1 MSNPIDILNQWLFEE
16 RERGAPNPQ
25 QAVLSTATQ
34 EAIPHAR
41 LVAIREI
48 NDQNLLFFTQK
59 GTRKVSELNANPHA
73 TLTFWFELFQ
83 REVIIEGAI
92 ETLSE
97 VENTKYW
104 EHYPREAQLRFLS
117 YAPTSM
123 QPIVNKQILEDI
135 KKKIEFDFLD
145 KPLPVSQ
152 LYCGFRLKPVRFV
165 FYAYRMDELSDVF
178 EYSHIDEGWLR
189 QLLSP

>member
-16 RERGAPNPQ
+16 RERGAPSSQ
-25 QAVLSTATQ
+25 QAVLSTATL

-48 NDQNLLFFTQK
+48 NDQGLLFFTQK

-73 TLTFWFELFQ
+73 ALTFWLELFQ
-83 REVIIEGAI
+83 REVIIEGVI
-92 ETLSE
+92 EALSE
-97 VENTKYW
+97 VENNQYW
-104 EHYPREAQLRFLS
+104 EHYPREAQIRFLS
-117 YAPTSM
+117 YASTSM
-123 QPIVNKQILEDI
+123 QPIVNKQILEDK

-145 KPLPVSQ
+145 KPLPVSP

-165 FYAYRMDELSDVF
+165 FYAYRIDELSDVF
-178 EYSHIDEGWLR
+178 EYSHIDEGWFR